1 MNNRA
6 DFLRSPR
13 TRVDMHG
20 DQLTKWH
27 INGALS
33 EVPGKVQLTFSQS
46 TQSVHFLLYRINYGF
61 LNARFAVVPANLA
74 VSCEPGNPS
83 LRKAVISLDD

>member
-46 TQSVHFLLYRINYGF
+46 TQSVHFYYIELIMGFSTQDSLLCLRI
-61 LNARFAVVPANLA
+61 LRFHVNQ
-74 VSCEPGNPS
+74 ET
-83 LRKAVISLDD
+83 LRLERR